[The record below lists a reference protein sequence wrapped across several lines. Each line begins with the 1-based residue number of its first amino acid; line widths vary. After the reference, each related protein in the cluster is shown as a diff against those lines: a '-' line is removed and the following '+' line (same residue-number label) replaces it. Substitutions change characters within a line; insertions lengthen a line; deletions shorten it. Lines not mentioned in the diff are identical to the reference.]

1 MNLHERL
8 EANSVFDNENMLDT
22 FIQTRNSKHEEL
34 EKKNDQG
41 VYDLKLRR
49 EIETVNE
56 NIKIVKAYIYKIL

>member
-49 EIETVNE
+49 EIETVNQ
-56 NIKIVKAYIYKIL
+56 NIEIVKAYIYKIL